1 MKRIALYST
10 LLTVFIFA
18 SAFTLQPSNIEA
30 DSAATSWKLDKSHT
44 NIEFTI
50 KHFFTPVTGSF
61 NNYETDI
68 RFDPNNLEESSIDVS
83 IPISSI
89 DTKNE
94 KRDSHLNSEDF
105 FNSEKWPNL
114 RFVSNEIRKTGENKF
129 VAVGNLTIRDVTK
142 EIELPFELLGI
153 MDHPMMENTKVAGIS
168 AFTTI
173 KRTDFGVGVGDWA
186 ATMVVGDEV
195 NINLDLEL
203 NSKK

>member
-18 SAFTLQPSNIEA
+18 SAFTLQSSNIEA

-168 AFTTI
+168 ASTTI